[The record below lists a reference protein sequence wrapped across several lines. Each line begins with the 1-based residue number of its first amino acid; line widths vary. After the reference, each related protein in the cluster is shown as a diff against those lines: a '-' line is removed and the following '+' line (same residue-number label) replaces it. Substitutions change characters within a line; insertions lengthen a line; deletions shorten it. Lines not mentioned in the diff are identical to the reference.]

1 MDNVLLD
8 VIRAIPQQA
17 QRQYGTDEQLRLAM
31 AAANKL
37 GLYDAADVIR
47 RLAGDDE
54 LANAAD
60 RHAKHVCTY
69 PCEPCCEK
77 DPEYSMELHATQPK
91 KDWPTVK
98 AEAKLREDWRDR
110 RAARDFQRD

>member
-54 LANAAD
+54 LANEA
-60 RHAKHVCTY
+60 RHAGHVCTY

-77 DPEYSMELHATQPK
+77 DPDYSMELHAIQPK

-98 AEAKLREDWRDR
+98 AEAKLREGWRDR